1 MSNCA
6 FIKAGGERCK
16 VGAMSG
22 SSYCYN
28 HDPGKSEE
36 RKRNASKGG
45 NSGGRGRPG
54 HGEIARLRKQLKDLV
69 ASVVEGELETS
80 RGAVANQLIGTQV
93 RLLEFER
100 RLRETEELE
109 ERLEAIEG
117 TLKGR
122 KTG

>member
-1 MSNCA
+1 MAKCA
-6 FIKAGGERCK
+6 YIKPGGERC
-16 VGAMSG
+16 GATAMKG
-22 SSYCYN
+22 YDICYG
-28 HDPGKSEE
+28 HRPDLAEE
-36 RKRNASKGG
+36 RQRNAAKGG
-45 NSGGRGRPG
+45 SSGGRGRPG
-54 HGEIARLRKQLKDLV
+54 SGEIARLRKQLKDLA
-69 ASVVEGELETS
+69 ASVVEGELDTS

-109 ERLEAIEG
+109 ERLDAVEA

>member
-1 MSNCA
+1 MSRCA
-6 FIKAGGERCK
+6 YIKAGGERCK

-28 HDPGKSEE
+28 HEPGKSEE
-36 RKRNASKGG
+36 RKRNAAKGG
-45 NSGGRGRPG
+45 NTGGRGRPG
-54 HGEIARLRKQLKDLV
+54 AGEITRLRAQLKSL
-69 ASVVEGELETS
+69 AARVVEGELDTS

-109 ERLEAIEG
+109 ERLEAVES

>member
-1 MSNCA
+1 MAKCA
-6 FIKAGGERCK
+6 YIKAGGERC
-16 VGAMSG
+16 GAAAMKG
-22 SSYCYN
+22 YDTCYG
-28 HDPGKSEE
+28 HRPDLAEE
-36 RKRNASKGG
+36 RARNASKGG
-45 NSGGRGRPG
+45 NTGGRGRPG
-54 HGEIARLRKQLKDLV
+54 SGEIARLRAQLKNL
-69 ASVVEGELETS
+69 AARVVDGELDTS

-109 ERLEAIEG
+109 ERLEAVES

>member
-1 MSNCA
+1 MPNCA
-6 FIKAGGERCK
+6 FIKAGGERCRAR
-16 VGAMSG
+16 AMAD

-28 HDPGKSEE
+28 HEPDRAEE

-54 HGEIARLRKQLKDLV
+54 HGEIIRLRKQLRDLT
-69 ASVVEGELETS
+69 ALVVDGGLETS

-100 RLRETEELE
+100 RLRETEEME
-109 ERLEAIEG
+109 ERLDAIET
-117 TLKGR
+117 TLKVR
-122 KTG
+122 KAI